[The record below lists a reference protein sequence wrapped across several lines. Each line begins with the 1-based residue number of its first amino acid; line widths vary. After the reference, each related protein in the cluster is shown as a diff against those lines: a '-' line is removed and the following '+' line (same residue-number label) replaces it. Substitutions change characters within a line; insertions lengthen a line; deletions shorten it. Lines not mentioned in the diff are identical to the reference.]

1 MNNKTRIADAIGS
14 IVMLLATVSCTD
26 KRGTPPVAQQV
37 EPIPCQKVGDVCT
50 LRPPRKAAIAA
61 TSRKYHDQYV
71 KLLAAGDDERMGQ
84 MLGELKTAII
94 LLGVQVRILEVAD
107 NRAEAL
113 VVRDMWDLESDPLK
127 RRGNRMD
134 GSKVWID
141 NSQWVVAD
149 R

>member
-1 MNNKTRIADAIGS
+1 MSKKRIAASIGIS
-14 IVMLLATVSCTD
+14 LVVLLATVSCTD
-26 KRGTPPVAQQV
+26 NRGTPPVAQQV

-50 LRPPRKAAIAA
+50 LRHPRKAAIAA

-84 MLGELKTAII
+84 MLGELKTTII

-107 NRAEAL
+107 NGAEAL

>member
-1 MNNKTRIADAIGS
+1 MGIS
-14 IVMLLATVSCTD
+14 IVVLQSMVSCTD
-26 KRGTPPVAQQV
+26 TRDTSLVVAQQV
-37 EPIPCQKVGDVCT
+37 EPTPCQKVGDVCT

-84 MLGELKTAII
+84 MLGELKTTII

-107 NRAEAL
+107 NGAEAL

-134 GSKVWID
+134 GSKIWID
-141 NSQWVVAD
+141 NAQWVVAD
-149 R
+149 GR